1 MDPQIRYILNQ
12 LTKMHVEVILPD
24 LSDLMGGDL
33 TTMKDIAVGAYDFTI
48 PNVPEKRY
56 QGDVASF
63 TMM

>member
-1 MDPQIRYILNQ
+1 
-12 LTKMHVEVILPD
+12 MHVEVILPD